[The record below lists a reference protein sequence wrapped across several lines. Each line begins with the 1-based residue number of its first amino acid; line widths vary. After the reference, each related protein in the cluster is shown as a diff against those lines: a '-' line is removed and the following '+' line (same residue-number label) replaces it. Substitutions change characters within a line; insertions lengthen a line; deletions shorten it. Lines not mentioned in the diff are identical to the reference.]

1 MEEKNMKPFDLE
13 AAKAGKPVCTRN
25 GYEAR
30 IICFDYQ
37 TYDDFCIVVAFKID
51 RFENLMLC
59 DLNGKCRGE
68 GMENYDLMMATER
81 KTGWINIYPSTDPKY
96 DAFVGSGIVYKTK
109 EEALSNA
116 TVYTLAT
123 IEIDWES

>member
-1 MEEKNMKPFDLE
+1 MKPFDLE

-30 IICFDYQ
+30 IVCFDFH
-37 TYDDFCIVVAFKID
+37 DFDKLCMVVAYKKGEV
-51 RFENLMLC
+51 ENLMFY
-59 DLNGKCRGE
+59 DFDGKCRGE
-68 GMENYDLMMATER
+68 GMENYDLMMVTER

-109 EEALSNA
+109 EEALSKA

>member
-1 MEEKNMKPFDLE
+1 MKPFDLE

-25 GYEAR
+25 GYKAR

-37 TYDDFCIVVAFKID
+37 TYDGFCIVVAFKKD
-51 RFENLMLC
+51 RFENLMFYNF
-59 DLNGKCRGE
+59 DGKCRGE
-68 GMENYDLMMATER
+68 GMEEYDLMMVTER
-81 KTGWINIYPSTDPKY
+81 KTGWINVYPSTDPKY
-96 DAFVGSGIVYKTK
+96 DAFVGGGIVYKTK
-109 EEALSNA
+109 EEALSKA